1 MKLGKC
7 CGQKHIG
14 ELSGLLVCVW
24 FTRWIFMPTP
34 ERQSGGGIKRVCLGI
49 FFFFL
54 IRPKATCRDQGK
66 HVGFHVLSPEVGPY
80 S

>member
-7 CGQKHIG
+7 CGQKHMG

-34 ERQSGGGIKRVCLGI
+34 ERQSGGALKGY
-49 FFFFL
+49 
-54 IRPKATCRDQGK
+54 A
-66 HVGFHVLSPEVGPY
+66 
-80 S
+80 